1 MSMRTRTIQA
11 RASED
16 EYQALLAIAR
26 HQRRKPTEALR
37 ELVREKAKE
46 LGLWLEEATGV
57 PPTWEMEET

>member
-1 MSMRTRTIQA
+1 MRTRTIQA

-37 ELVREKAKE
+37 ELVREKARE
-46 LGLWLEEATGV
+46 LDLWPEETTGG
-57 PPTWEMEET
+57 PPTRETEET